1 MINLF
6 NRGVIY
12 PDIPTDK
19 KRYKYSIY
27 TYIMLFLCYVV
38 LGCLIIKSLI

>member
-6 NRGVIY
+6 KRGVRY

-19 KRYKYSIY
+19 KKYKYSIY
-27 TYIMLFLCYVV
+27 THILLFLSYVV
-38 LGCLIIKSLI
+38 LGCLISKYLI